1 MSPQNGTTG
10 SAPDHIDYDIHGLVG
25 IRLLQPTAAEAA
37 AVARQ
42 LGPLRAPLQRAPDL
56 TIRFVDQLP
65 TPGLRLLGLE
75 KNGYTRDGFFILR
88 SGKKRAKVRLDFAQI
103 GGACEI
109 VCERGIAA
117 VPLLLAIVNLTALQ
131 KDCVALHASAFV
143 YQETGIIV
151 TGWAKGGKTETLLA
165 FAQHGARYVGDEW
178 ILLRGDGREMYG
190 VPENLRLW
198 DWHLEHLP
206 GLRRRVKREHRLRFK
221 AIHALDRLQH
231 KWPRGAGK
239 FLPVKYLREAMPALK
254 RQLNVTLPA
263 ATIFGERCG
272 PFSARPEKIFLV
284 ASHDL
289 PQTRVEQVAPQEIA
303 DRVIASIQYELLPF
317 MEHYLAFA
325 FAFPERRN
333 RFIEQATQ
341 RQAEILRR
349 ALAGLEAYAV
359 WHPYPFSFEELYQRM
374 KPFCEKSAAAVQQ

>member
-1 MSPQNGTTG
+1 MSPLIGNAG
-10 SAPDHIDYDIHGLVG
+10 SPPDHIDYDIHGLVG
-25 IRLLQPTAAEAA
+25 VRLLQPTAAEAA

-42 LGPLRAPLQRAPDL
+42 LGPLQAPLQRKPDL
-56 TIRFVDQLP
+56 TIRFVDHLP

-88 SGKKRAKVRLDFAQI
+88 SSKKKAKVRLDFAQI
-103 GGACEI
+103 GGPCEI
-109 VCERGIAA
+109 VCERGVAT
-117 VPLLLAIVNLTALQ
+117 VPLLLAMVNLTALQ

-151 TGWAKGGKTETLLA
+151 TGWAKGGKTEALLA

-190 VPENLRLW
+190 VPENIRLW
-198 DWHLEHLP
+198 DWHLDLLP
-206 GLRRRVKREHRLRFK
+206 ELRRRVKREHLLRFK

-231 KWPRGAGK
+231 KLPQRRSL
-239 FLPVKYLREAMPALK
+239 LPVKYLREAMPALK

-289 PQTRVEQVAPQEIA
+289 PETRVEPVSPQEIA
-303 DRVIASIQYELLPF
+303 ARMSASIQYELLPF

-333 RFIEQATQ
+333 AFIEQAPL
-341 RQAEILRR
+341 RQAEILGR
-349 ALAGLEAYAV
+349 ALAGMEAYVA
-359 WHPYPFSFEELYQRM
+359 WHPYPFSFDDLYLQM
-374 KPFCEKSAAAVQQ
+374 KPFCAKGAGAANV